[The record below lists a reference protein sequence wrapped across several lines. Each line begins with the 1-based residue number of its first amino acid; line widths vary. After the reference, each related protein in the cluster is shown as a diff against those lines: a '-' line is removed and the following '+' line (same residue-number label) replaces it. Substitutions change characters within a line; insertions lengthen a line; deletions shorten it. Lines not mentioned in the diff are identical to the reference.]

1 MTTLKETIDPNLR
14 SFVSVP
20 ADSHF
25 PIQNLPYGVFQVQ
38 KHPPRVGV
46 AIGDL
51 VLDLAEIDHL
61 GFFRDTVLEGSH
73 AFDQP
78 FLNKFMSLGREAWTE
93 ARITISEIL
102 NIENSVLQDDLEL
115 RKRVLIPQEEAN
127 LRLPVQIVDY
137 TDFYSS
143 KYHAYNVGV
152 MFRGKENALQPN
164 WLHLPVG
171 YHGRASSVVVSG
183 TSLHRP
189 HGQLK
194 SDEEDNPKLGS
205 CKQLDYELEMGF
217 FIGVGN
223 DLGIPIPIKE
233 AAEHIFGMVIVNDW
247 SARDIQRWEY
257 VPLGPFLGKS
267 FGTSISPWV
276 VTLDALS
283 PFRVANTEQKNPTPL
298 PYLRSPDNWGL
309 DIELEVFIKTKALE
323 KPFRAAKTNLKYLYW
338 NILQQATHHT
348 INGCNLQTGDL
359 LATGT
364 LSGPNPGSY
373 GSLLE
378 TSWKGTKSLKL
389 PNGETRKFLEDGDRV
404 IMTGWCQGP
413 GYRVGF
419 GEVVTELLSSLP
431 LT

>member
-1 MTTLKETIDPNLR
+1 MTTLNETLDPNLR
-14 SFVSVP
+14 SFISVP
-20 ADSHF
+20 VDSHF
-25 PIQNLPYGVFQVQ
+25 PIQNLPYGVFQVGE
-38 KHPPRVGV
+38 HPPRVGV

-51 VLDLAEIDHL
+51 VLDLAEIDRL
-61 GFFRDTVLEGSH
+61 GYFHNTVLENSH

-93 ARITISEIL
+93 ARITISKIL
-102 NIENSVLQDDLEL
+102 NVENHVLRDDFRL
-115 RKRVLIPQEEAN
+115 RKRVLIPQEKVN
-127 LRLPVQIVDY
+127 LLLPVQIVDY

-143 KYHAYNVGV
+143 KHHAYNVGV

-171 YHGRASSVVVSG
+171 YHGRASSVVISG
-183 TSLHRP
+183 TPLHRP
-189 HGQLK
+189 QGQLK
-194 SDEEDNPKLGS
+194 SDEEDNPKLGPS
-205 CKQLDYELEMGF
+205 KLLDYELEMGF
-217 FIGVGN
+217 FIGKGN
-223 DLGIPIPIKE
+223 ELGTPIPIDE

-276 VTLDALS
+276 VTLEALT
-283 PFRVANTEQKNPTPL
+283 PFRVANAEQKNPDPL
-298 PYLRSPDNWGL
+298 PYLRSPENWGL
-309 DIELEVFIKTKALE
+309 DIELEVFIKTKKL
-323 KPFRAAKTNLKYLYW
+323 KKRFRIAKTNSKYLYW
-338 NILQQATHHT
+338 NILQQTTHHT

-364 LSGPNPGSY
+364 ISGPDPGSY

-378 TSWKGTKSLKL
+378 TSWKGTKSLNF
-389 PNGETRKFLEDGDRV
+389 PNGESRKFLEDGDCV

-419 GEVVTELLSSLP
+419 GEVITKILP
-431 LT
+431 INPLK